1 MMPNVISSNSHARV
15 FSLARQDSHYSAALA
30 WASTSE
36 YDALAKSL
44 QMFLTSVESLYFR
57 SLPADRRKKS
67 YLLGRYAAKQ
77 ALRAMSP
84 GLDPSKI
91 EVASGVFQYPVVRPA
106 LAEPTGVSISH
117 SELVACALGYSEMH
131 PLAIDVEDLVPDRS
145 EVMKTQILPRELE
158 AAGAVWPF
166 PSQHRCTMIWT
177 AKEALSKML
186 RCGMT
191 CPYSIL
197 AVKDLYSEGRT
208 FGGQFENFGQYRFQT
223 WIGSASV
230 MSIVLP
236 RNSTLETDV
245 ASVVEPWL

>member
-1 MMPNVISSNSHARV
+1 MIASNSHARV
-15 FSLARQDSHYSAALA
+15 LSLARQNAHSSATLA
-30 WASTSE
+30 WATTSE
-36 YDALAKSL
+36 YEVLAKSL
-44 QMFLTSVESLYFR
+44 QVFLHPVESLYFR
-57 SLPADRRKKS
+57 SLPANRRKKS

-77 ALRAMSP
+77 ALRALSP
-84 GLDPSKI
+84 GLDPA
-91 EVASGVFQYPVVRPA
+91 EVEIASGVFQYPVVRPA

-117 SELVACALGYSEMH
+117 SERVACALGYSEMH

-158 AAGAVWPF
+158 VAGVAWPCPF
-166 PSQHRCTMIWT
+166 EHRCTMIWT

-191 CPYSIL
+191 CPYGIL
-197 AVKDLYSEGRT
+197 AVKELYADGRI

-223 WIGSASV
+223 WVGSASV

-236 RNSTLETDV
+236 RNSTLETDLG
-245 ASVVEPWL
+245 SVVESWL